1 MKRCLIWTNIDIYDE
16 ETMKET
22 RKFMRE
28 EGYTD
33 LSDNNVMRVID
44 DNNNIFIND
53 ERDNLSEKYTG
64 FKGYIVAFA
73 ELGLWNGV
81 KIASKVYD
89 DISDILQ
96 DTSCDGCEW
105 YLDEW
110 NVRFRGVHHDGTNNV
125 LYRYVDTEKRANDI
139 MNKIVCGGMN
149 LKQFKKA
156 TKSIRPFVQKVYGID
171 DKK

>member
-73 ELGLWNGV
+73 ELGLWDGV

-96 DTSCDGCEW
+96 NTSCDGCEW

>member
-1 MKRCLIWTNIDIYDE
+1 MKRCLIWTNIDLYDE

-28 EGYTD
+28 ENYID

-44 DNNNIFIND
+44 DNNNMYIEY

-64 FKGYIVAFA
+64 FKGYVVAFA

-81 KIASKVYD
+81 HVASKVYN
-89 DISDILQ
+89 DISNILQ
-96 DTSCDGCEW
+96 NTSCDKCEW

>member
-1 MKRCLIWTNIDIYDE
+1 MKRCLIWTNIDLYDE

-28 EGYTD
+28 ENYTD

-44 DNNNIFIND
+44 DNNNMYIED

-64 FKGYIVAFA
+64 FKGYVVAFA

-81 KIASKVYD
+81 RVASKVYN
-89 DISDILQ
+89 DISNILQ
-96 DTSCDGCEW
+96 NTSCDECEW
-105 YLDEW
+105 YLGEW

>member
-96 DTSCDGCEW
+96 NTSCDGSEW

>member
-1 MKRCLIWTNIDIYDE
+1 MKRCLIWTNIDLYDE

-28 EGYTD
+28 QDYTD

-44 DNNNIFIND
+44 DNNNMYIED

-64 FKGYIVAFA
+64 FKGYVVAFA

-81 KIASKVYD
+81 HVASKVYN
-89 DISDILQ
+89 DISNILQ
-96 DTSCDGCEW
+96 NTSCDECEW

>member
-1 MKRCLIWTNIDIYDE
+1 MKRCLIWTNFDLYDE

-28 EGYTD
+28 QDYTD

-44 DNNNIFIND
+44 DNNNMYIED

-64 FKGYIVAFA
+64 FKGYVVAFA

-81 KIASKVYD
+81 HVASKVYN
-89 DISDILQ
+89 DISNILQ
-96 DTSCDGCEW
+96 NTSCDECEW

>member
-1 MKRCLIWTNIDIYDE
+1 MKRCLIWTNIDLYDE

-22 RKFMRE
+22 RDFMRE
-28 EGYTD
+28 ENYTD

-44 DNNNIFIND
+44 DNNNMYIED
-53 ERDNLSEKYTG
+53 ERDNLSQKYTG
-64 FKGYIVAFA
+64 FKGYVVAFA

-81 KIASKVYD
+81 HIASKVYN
-89 DISDILQ
+89 DISNILQ
-96 DTSCDGCEW
+96 NTSCDECEW

>member
-1 MKRCLIWTNIDIYDE
+1 MERCLIWTNIDLYDE

-28 EGYTD
+28 ENYTD

-44 DNNNIFIND
+44 DNNNMYIED
-53 ERDNLSEKYTG
+53 ERDNLSQKYTG

-73 ELGLWNGV
+73 ELGLWTGV

-89 DISDILQ
+89 DISNILQ
-96 DTSCDGCEW
+96 NTSWDECEW

-125 LYRYVDTEKRANDI
+125 RYRYVDTEKRANDI

>member
-1 MKRCLIWTNIDIYDE
+1 MKRCLIWTNIDLYDE

-28 EGYTD
+28 ENYTD

-44 DNNNIFIND
+44 DNNNMYIED
-53 ERDNLSEKYTG
+53 ERDNLSQKYTG
-64 FKGYIVAFA
+64 FKGYVVAFA
-73 ELGLWNGV
+73 ELGFWNGV
-81 KIASKVYD
+81 RVASKVYN
-89 DISDILQ
+89 DISNILQ
-96 DTSCDGCEW
+96 NTSCDECEW

>member
-1 MKRCLIWTNIDIYDE
+1 MKRCLIWTNIDLYDE

-28 EGYTD
+28 ENYTD

-44 DNNNIFIND
+44 DNNNMYIED

-64 FKGYIVAFA
+64 FKGYVVAFA

-81 KIASKVYD
+81 HVASKVYN
-89 DISDILQ
+89 DISNILQ
-96 DTSCDGCEW
+96 NTSCDECEW

-125 LYRYVDTEKRANDI
+125 LYRYVDTKKRANDI

>member
-1 MKRCLIWTNIDIYDE
+1 MKRCLIWTNFDLYDE
-16 ETMKET
+16 ESMKET
-22 RKFMRE
+22 RDYMRE

-64 FKGYIVAFA
+64 FKGYVVAFA

-81 KIASKVYD
+81 RVASRVYN
-89 DISDILQ
+89 DISGILQ
-96 DTSCDGCEW
+96 NTSCDECEW

-139 MNKIVCGGMN
+139 MNKIACGGMN

-156 TKSIRPFVQKVYGID
+156 TKSIRPFVKKVYGIE

>member
-1 MKRCLIWTNIDIYDE
+1 MKRCLIWTNIDLYDE

-28 EGYTD
+28 QDYTD

-44 DNNNIFIND
+44 DNNNMYIED
-53 ERDNLSEKYTG
+53 ERDNLSQKYTG
-64 FKGYIVAFA
+64 FKGYVVAFA

-81 KIASKVYD
+81 HVASKVYN
-89 DISDILQ
+89 DISNILQ
-96 DTSCDGCEW
+96 NTSCDECEW

>member
-1 MKRCLIWTNIDIYDE
+1 MKRCLIWTNIDLYDE

-28 EGYTD
+28 ENYTD

-44 DNNNIFIND
+44 DNNNMYIED
-53 ERDNLSEKYTG
+53 ERDNLSQKYTG
-64 FKGYIVAFA
+64 FKGYVVAFA

-81 KIASKVYD
+81 HVASKVYN
-89 DISDILQ
+89 DISNILQ
-96 DTSCDGCEW
+96 NTSCDECEW

>member
-1 MKRCLIWTNIDIYDE
+1 MKRCLIWTNIDLYDE

-28 EGYTD
+28 ENYTD

-44 DNNNIFIND
+44 DNNNMYIED
-53 ERDNLSEKYTG
+53 ERDNLSQKYTG
-64 FKGYIVAFA
+64 FKGYVVAFA

-81 KIASKVYD
+81 HVASKVYD
-89 DISDILQ
+89 DISNILQ
-96 DTSCDGCEW
+96 NTSCDECEW

-156 TKSIRPFVQKVYGID
+156 TKSIRPFVKKVYGID